1 MNTPLG
7 ILLKAK
13 GSAVTTI
20 SPDVTVFDAVSKM
33 ETEHIGSLVVV
44 DAKGAIVGMLTER
57 DCLRKVLLKERNLR
71 TVKVREVMA
80 APVFTL
86 PPDTLIEECM
96 KLMTDKRVRHM
107 PVVDHGKMVGLIS
120 IGDVVK
126 FLCTEREQDINNL
139 EKYITG
145 SV

>member
-7 ILLKAK
+7 VLLKAK
-13 GSAVTTI
+13 GSAVTTTA
-20 SPDVTVFDAVSKM
+20 PDATVFDAVNTM
-33 ETEHIGSLVVV
+33 ESERIGSLLVV

-71 TVKVREVMA
+71 TVKVREVMST
-80 APVFTL
+80 PVFTL
-86 PPDTLIEECM
+86 PPDTLIEACM
-96 KLMTDKRVRHM
+96 RLMTEKRVRHL
-107 PVVDHGKMVGLIS
+107 PVVENGKLLGLIS

-126 FLCTEREQDINNL
+126 FMCTEREQDIANL

-145 SV
+145 SI